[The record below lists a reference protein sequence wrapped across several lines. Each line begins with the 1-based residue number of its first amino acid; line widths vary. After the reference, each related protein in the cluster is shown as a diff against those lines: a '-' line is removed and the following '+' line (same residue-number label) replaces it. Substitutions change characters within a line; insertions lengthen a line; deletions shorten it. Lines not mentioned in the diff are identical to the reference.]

1 MKLPTLALTMIALAN
16 VSAQT
21 VYKHKLED
29 IDGRETTLEE
39 HKGKV
44 LLIVNV
50 ASRCGFTGQY
60 AGMEKLYR
68 EFKDEGLVVCGFP
81 CNQFGGQEP
90 GSEKEIKAFC
100 SGKFNVTFP
109 MYAKIEVKGPGIHPL
124 YKTLTAKDSPT
135 KGSVKWNFFKFLVGR
150 DGKPIVRFSSL
161 TSPSSGRL
169 RKAVEK
175 ALKKQS

>member
-1 MKLPTLALTMIALAN
+1 MKLPALALTMIALAN

-21 VYKHKLED
+21 VYIQKLVD

-90 GSEKEIKAFC
+90 GSEEQILDFC
-100 SGKFNVTFP
+100 QTRYEVSFP
-109 MYAKIEVKGPGIHPL
+109 LFAKIDVNGESRHPL
-124 YKTLTAKDSPT
+124 YAHLAGT
-135 KGSVKWNFFKFLVGR
+135 GSRFSGDISWNFEKFLVDKEG
-150 DGKPIVRFSSL
+150 
-161 TSPSSGRL
+161 
-169 RKAVEK
+169 
-175 ALKKQS
+175 

>member
-1 MKLPTLALTMIALAN
+1 MAAISLIAMVNTSSL
-16 VSAQT
+16 SAKS
-21 VYKHKLED
+21 VYAHELID
-29 IDGRETTLEE
+29 IERRKTSLKE
-39 HKGKV
+39 HKEKV

-68 EFKDEGLVVCGFP
+68 EYKEEGLVVCGFP

-90 GSEKEIKAFC
+90 GSEKEIKEFC
-100 SGKFNVTFP
+100 SSKFKVTFP
-109 MYAKIEVKGPGIHPL
+109 MYAKIEVKGSGIHPL
-124 YKTLTAKDSPT
+124 YETLTAKDSPT
-135 KGSVKWNFFKFLVGR
+135 KGSVKWNFSKFLVGR
-150 DGKPIVRFSSL
+150 NGKPIVRFSSL

>member
-1 MKLPTLALTMIALAN
+1 MAKLCKPAVI
-16 VSAQT
+16 
-21 VYKHKLED
+21 
-29 IDGRETTLEE
+29 
-39 HKGKV
+39 
-44 LLIVNV
+44 
-50 ASRCGFTGQY
+50 
-60 AGMEKLYR
+60 
-68 EFKDEGLVVCGFP
+68 FP
-81 CNQFGGQEP
+81 DQD
-90 GSEKEIKAFC
+90 
-100 SGKFNVTFP
+100 VTFP